1 MFLDISKTFNKVS
14 HEGLIFT
21 LKTYGDVGKLIML
34 LENCLKSQNQ
44 KVFLDGLSS
53 SWKEIPEGIPQGSV
67 LGPLLFLIYINDLPH
82 DIYSIRKTFADD
94 TSLFSKVKESSLSL
108 SDLNYDME
116 TINRWAHQWKML
128 FNPDP
133 NKQAT

>member
-82 DIYSIRKTFADD
+82 DIYSICKTFADD

-116 TINRWAHQWKML
+116 TINRWAHQ
-128 FNPDP
+128 
-133 NKQAT
+133 

>member
-1 MFLDISKTFNKVS
+1 MFLDIFKTFNKVS

-21 LKTYGDVGKLIML
+21 LKTYGDEGKLIML

-53 SWKEIPEGIPQGSV
+53 SWKEIPEGVPQGSV

-108 SDLNYDME
+108 SDLNYDLE